1 MMTVMRDGAYAY
13 DNNDDTDDG
22 YDDDDD
28 DDDDDG
34 IGGLN
39 GETLI
44 NKHPI
49 NWTLA
54 QPVLTTVSL

>member
-22 YDDDDD
+22 YDDDD

>member
-28 DDDDDG
+28 DDDDG

-54 QPVLTTVSL
+54 EPVLTTVSL

>member
-28 DDDDDG
+28 DDDDG

-49 NWTLA
+49 N
-54 QPVLTTVSL
+54 